1 MLGDSYKQLV
11 GKGLGITA
19 GELFVRLGISG
30 KIRVVP
36 IVGELSTKLSTAF
49 SPRVAEIYP
58 TIHRPYYCYYFTI
71 AHKKAPLSLAG
82 LLY

>member
-36 IVGELSTKLSTAF
+36 IVGELSTKLSTSF
-49 SPRVAEIYP
+49 STCPAETYP
-58 TIHRPYYCYYFTI
+58 TIHRFYYYYN
-71 AHKKAPLSLAG
+71 
-82 LLY
+82 LY